1 MADFEKKDGL
11 IYSGDLRTILG
22 VDGSSSEFSGIV
34 PYGAE
39 KIDDNVFSDSP
50 YEEIVLPDSI
60 KEFGNAVFE
69 NSINLKTVKL
79 PPEIKKL
86 TPYLFSGCSSL
97 KKVFMPESLTEF
109 PEGLFYGCS
118 SLEEIPF
125 RAGIQELSES
135 VFEGCSSLKS
145 LVIPDSVSSIGK
157 CACANCTSLSTVVL
171 PAKLYMLE
179 DDAFEGCNSIANIRI
194 SEDNHLFYVN
204 EKDGC
209 LYEKSIDGEDKLRL
223 KICKQKSEKV
233 DFFENE
239 ELLDTKE
246 VENFFTNEQSDEIDE
261 ICSPE
266 ISVDF
271 EENSEKIKEQKVNEK
286 SEQENDMENKN
297 SEIDN
302 LFADIMGDE
311 KNRKEKTEASVSISD
326 RESEVLSTMMEVMN
340 DSPANKGV
348 SITDEELT
356 NLFSK
361 NEELANEPNSPA
373 EDVSDG
379 IDSKTKILIDSVEF
393 SKIIENTPAKEI
405 PSESD
410 LFVIAENT
418 VTEQDGTENFSEK
431 LEKCVKKIAR
441 IQDFKRII
449 LLKGLPLDNEEFM
462 QFFHLFIVKKNV
474 IVACKAS
481 SPATLSD
488 YCKKICEESRISLD
502 KDELTEQRKCIS
514 IKSNMLIKIIIQ
526 DI

>member
-11 IYSGDLRTILG
+11 IYSGDFRTILG

-39 KIDDNVFSDSP
+39 KIDDDVFSDSP
-50 YEEIVLPDSI
+50 YEEIFLPDSI

-109 PEGLFYGCS
+109 PEGLFAGCS

-125 RAGIQELSES
+125 RAGIQELPES

-157 CACANCTSLSTVVL
+157 RACANCTSLLTVVL

-179 DDAFEGCNSIANIRI
+179 DDAFEGCNSISNIRI
-194 SEDNHLFYVN
+194 SEDNHLFYVK
-204 EKDGC
+204 EEDGC

-223 KICKQKSEKV
+223 KVCKPKSEQV

-246 VENFFTNEQSDEIDE
+246 IENFFTNEQSDEIDE
-261 ICSPE
+261 ICTPE
-266 ISVDF
+266 ISGDF
-271 EENSEKIKEQKVNEK
+271 EEKSEKNQKVNEK
-286 SEQENDMENKN
+286 SEQEKDMENKN
-297 SEIDN
+297 SEIDD

-311 KNRKEKTEASVSISD
+311 KARNEKSDSSVSISS
-326 RESEVLSTMMEVMN
+326 RESEVLSTMIEVMN
-340 DSPANKGV
+340 DSPTNKGA
-348 SITDEELT
+348 SITDEELA

-361 NEELANEPNSPA
+361 NEELANEPNSPT
-373 EDVSDG
+373 EEIPGELDK
-379 IDSKTKILIDSVEF
+379 KTKIFIDSVEF
-393 SKIIENTPAKEI
+393 SKIIENVPTKEI
-405 PSESD
+405 PTESD

-418 VTEQDGTENFSEK
+418 VIEQDGSENFSEK

-449 LLKGLPLDNEEFM
+449 LLKGLPLNNEEFM
-462 QFFHLFIVKKNV
+462 QFFHSFIVKKNV

-481 SPATLSD
+481 SPSTLSD
-488 YCKKICEESRISLD
+488 YCKKICEESRISLN
-502 KDELTEQRKCIS
+502 KDELAEQRKCIS